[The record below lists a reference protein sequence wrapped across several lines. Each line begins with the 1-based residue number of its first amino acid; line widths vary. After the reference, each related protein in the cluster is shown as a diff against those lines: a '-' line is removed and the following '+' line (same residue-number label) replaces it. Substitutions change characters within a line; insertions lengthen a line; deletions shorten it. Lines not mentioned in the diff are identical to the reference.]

1 MFPLRIKIRQFPHGS
16 TLQWH
21 QPRKKMIANTEN
33 DTLDADLQ
41 ETKLLFRRVVARD
54 RKAID
59 ELHARFSNLVFAT
72 VMQVLNNRQDAEDV
86 MQEVFALLWKKADMY
101 VEERGK
107 PSTWLATLARN
118 RAIDRFRSRDR
129 RNRLNLGFEQ
139 ETEMEKGW
147 EAPSPSGAAEI
158 NELSSQARS
167 AVLHLAPDQRLA
179 IQLAFLEGLSQ
190 TEIAERTKT
199 PLGTVKARIRRGLA
213 KLRGLLKH

>member
-1 MFPLRIKIRQFPHGS
+1 
-16 TLQWH
+16 
-21 QPRKKMIANTEN
+21 MIANT
-33 DTLDADLQ
+33 DTEILDADVQ
-41 ETKLLFRRVVARD
+41 ETKLLFRRVAARD
-54 RKAID
+54 RKAFD
-59 ELHARFSNLVFAT
+59 SLHVRFSNLVFAT

-139 ETEMEKGW
+139 ETEIGW
-147 EAPSPSGAAEI
+147 EAPSPSCAAEI

-179 IQLAFLEGLSQ
+179 IHLAFLEGLSQ
-190 TEIAERTKT
+190 TEIAERTGT